1 MDMFYVIL
9 FGTLV
14 FVAVVLHMSGTDSSS
29 TTTGGGDAAPGGGA
43 CVEGGGG
50 SGAGSGGASGGG
62 GTSGTAAG
70 GVVTEAE
77 SKRFRLFRNNYLIVF
92 CLMMAGDWLQGP
104 YIYALYEHYGYSVGD
119 IGHFFIMG
127 FGSSAVFG
135 TVVGALADI
144 TGRRAASLAYV
155 ATYCLSCATKHSSR
169 YGVLMAGRALG
180 GVSTSLLFSVFE
192 SWLVAEH
199 NRRGFP
205 EAWLAETFSQA
216 IFLGAGLM
224 AILSGLLGN
233 VLVED
238 LRMGPVA
245 PFDAAIAVMLVGGA
259 LVAATWPENYGD
271 AAARRSVLA
280 QLGQGLAAI
289 RTDQRIAL
297 LGAMQSLFEASMYT
311 FVFLWTPALSPHGE
325 KIPHGLVFSCFMTAC
340 MAGSAGTGLLIRR
353 HSPQA
358 YMGAVYAVAA
368 VSLSVP
374 LIYHTERRD
383 PSEGGSSL
391 RDNGAGGLSMA
402 GKLQLLAF
410 CGFEACIGVF
420 WPSMMALRAHYVPEE
435 LRATIINIFRIPL
448 NLFVCVVL
456 YKVSAFPLGVMFGVC
471 VGMLMG
477 CMLCQMRLND
487 LTAVKD
493 KPSMADLASH
503 DSEPNGLSG
512 HLPGEV
518 TKRSSK
524 GHKSGIDSS

>member
-1 MDMFYVIL
+1 MDLFYVVL

-29 TTTGGGDAAPGGGA
+29 STAGSSGDAAPGGA
-43 CVEGGGG
+43 CVEGGSV
-50 SGAGSGGASGGG
+50 SGAGSSGGASGGG
-62 GTSGTAAG
+62 NGAGGSGSG

-92 CLMMAGDWLQGP
+92 CMMMAGDWLQGP

-127 FGSSAVFG
+127 FGSSMVFG

-155 ATYCLSCATKHSSR
+155 ATYCLSCATKHSPR

-205 EAWLAETFSQA
+205 QAWLSETFSQA

-245 PFDAAIAVMLVGGA
+245 PFDAAIVVMLCGGA

-271 AAARRSVLA
+271 AASRRSVLA

-311 FVFLWTPALSPHGE
+311 FVFLWTPALSPRGE

-340 MAGSAGTGLLIRR
+340 MTGSAGTGLLIRR
-353 HSPQA
+353 YSPQV
-358 YMGAVYAVAA
+358 YMGAVYAAAA

-374 LIYHTERRD
+374 LVYHTERRD

-456 YKVSAFPLGVMFGVC
+456 YKVSLFPLSVMFGVC

-477 CMLCQMRLND
+477 CMLCQMRLNE
-487 LTAVKD
+487 LTGAKD
-493 KPSMADLASH
+493 KPSLADLAAH
-503 DSEPNGLSG
+503 DS
-512 HLPGEV
+512 
-518 TKRSSK
+518 
-524 GHKSGIDSS
+524 